1 MKISQM
7 TEFVSRAP
15 WPVVVVMDRWGEKDP
30 EIKRKIVAVDYALVQ
45 NYSEFVIKTLL
56 QELFDYVEARYLYKR
71 PKVETKVVLF
81 IADAR
86 KKNTA

>member
-15 WPVVVVMDRWGEKDP
+15 WPMVVALDRLGERDN
-30 EIKRKIVAVDYALVQ
+30 EIKRRVVAVDRALVM
-45 NYSEFVIKTLL
+45 NYNDAVIKVLL
-56 QELFDYVEARYLYKR
+56 QELFDYVDTKYLVR
-71 PKVETKVVLF
+71 RSRLESKVVFF

-86 KKNTA
+86 KKSSA